1 MVTLLIVASTLGR
14 DGTSRF
20 ITYLAN
26 NLTKSNKVK
35 VKLLFFRNISE
46 DSKSMLD
53 DNVEVS
59 CLEVQGKLW
68 SSFYK
73 ILNNVLNSKADF
85 CLFGFHQL
93 LWLSLIN
100 FVFHLFG
107 IKILLRDTIIPS
119 LFHAGESRLRTI
131 INRIAYRKYDYIIAQ
146 SKDMFDDLSTNWR
159 CDKDK
164 MMVINNPVDIN
175 SVNNSVG
182 DCPQELLDKHIYTFI
197 AAGRLAY
204 QKGYD
209 IIIERMSEVKSNLNF
224 NLLILGSGELE
235 NDLKQLVISK
245 GLSDYV
251 RFIGYQGF
259 PNIVLEANSLGKPVF
274 SNSCK
279 GGINEII
286 INGSNGL
293 ACDFTNKEDFQN
305 GLHEFLGTKFDES
318 KIVELTSSRY
328 SIETI
333 IKKYI
338 NFFS

>member
-26 NLTKSNKVK
+26 NLTKSNKVR

-53 DNVEVS
+53 DDVEVS

-119 LFHAGESRLRTI
+119 LFHASESRLRTI

-197 AAGRLAY
+197 AAGRLA
-204 QKGYD
+204 
-209 IIIERMSEVKSNLNF
+209 
-224 NLLILGSGELE
+224 
-235 NDLKQLVISK
+235 
-245 GLSDYV
+245 
-251 RFIGYQGF
+251 
-259 PNIVLEANSLGKPVF
+259 
-274 SNSCK
+274 
-279 GGINEII
+279 
-286 INGSNGL
+286 
-293 ACDFTNKEDFQN
+293 
-305 GLHEFLGTKFDES
+305 
-318 KIVELTSSRY
+318 
-328 SIETI
+328 
-333 IKKYI
+333 
-338 NFFS
+338 